1 MRQDGRVDIDWLLA
15 LSSLVVGVLVGLTGV
30 GGGALMTPILI
41 GGFSVAVPVA
51 IATDLLFATI
61 TKILGVAIHRRAAR
75 VDWKVT
81 RALWSGSLPGVLV
94 GSLLLVGLVTQGV
107 THWLIWLIV
116 VFVALTGWTLL
127 RRGFQGPATMR
138 ISQDP
143 APRWLAPL
151 GGVGIG
157 LGVSLTSVG
166 AGVLGMALLV
176 RISPRDS
183 SPQRLVASD
192 LLHAVP
198 VAMIAGASYT
208 LSGLVDWALLA
219 TLLLGSL
226 PGVVTGAL
234 LAQHVPSRVMNLF
247 LGAILLGLAVI
258 LLLP

>member
-1 MRQDGRVDIDWLLA
+1 
-15 LSSLVVGVLVGLTGV
+15 
-30 GGGALMTPILI
+30 MTPILI

-61 TKILGVAIHRRAAR
+61 TKILGVAIHGRAGR

-94 GSLLLVGLVTQGV
+94 GSLVLVGLVTQGA
-107 THWLIWLIV
+107 TNWLMWLIV

-127 RRGFQGPATMR
+127 RRGFHAPVTMR
-138 ISQDP
+138 TSQAP

-151 GGVGIG
+151 GGAGIG

-176 RISPRDS
+176 RISPRDTQ
-183 SPQRLVASD
+183 PQRLVATD
-192 LLHAVP
+192 LLHAIP
-198 VAMIAGASYT
+198 VAMIAGISYT
-208 LSGLVDWALLA
+208 VSGLVDWGLLG

-226 PGVVTGAL
+226 PGVVIGSL
-234 LAQHVPSRVMNLF
+234 LSGRVPGRVMNSA
-247 LGAILLGLAVI
+247 LGIILVGLAVV
-258 LLLP
+258 LLLT